1 MSEATTLRRRLARFR
16 LERSGA
22 AGAEAR
28 MAAAPVERRGPERAQ
43 RLASAVGGEIRAVGG
58 GWVVRVEAPSLTVP
72 LVRERLATLPG
83 QPEAGARLVC
93 LDTETTGLGTGT
105 GTLAFLV
112 GLGWWEADR
121 FRRLQLVCPDH
132 GEEPALLAALEEA
145 LPTDAWLVTYNGR
158 GFDWPVLVTRYR
170 LHRRPAPAH
179 AGMLD
184 LLFGVRRLFRH
195 RLGDARLPTVERELL
210 GVHRHGDVAGWEI
223 PGRYL
228 DFVRGGSP
236 RELAPVLTHNAEDLA
251 SLARLLAHLDSR
263 YADPGR
269 RPLAPAGDLL
279 GLARAFARERR
290 HEEALACLDEA
301 ERAWRPAPRGTPPL
315 RFGGGAPAGQA
326 VSRERIL
333 AERARTLRRLG
344 RLEEALAVW
353 NALSRSGGPAALA
366 AWIEVAKI
374 HEHALG
380 DLTGALRATFAAER
394 LLENRRLLGLPHPV
408 AEATLRLRQRRLL
421 RRLGPG
427 QEPAAAATR
436 VTQAAC
442 PESRD
447 RPAWAPR
454 TNPP

>member
-1 MSEATTLRRRLARFR
+1 VSEATTLQRRLARFR

-22 AGAEAR
+22 AGTGAR
-28 MAAAPVERRGPERAQ
+28 RAAAPAELGGPERAG

-58 GWVVRVEAPSLTVP
+58 GWVVRVEAPSLTMP

-83 QPEAGARLVC
+83 QPEAGTRLVC

-105 GTLAFLV
+105 GTFAFLV

-132 GEEPALLAALEEA
+132 GQEPALLAALGEA
-145 LPTDAWLVTYNGR
+145 LPSDAWLVTYNGR

-195 RLGDARLPTVERELL
+195 RLGDARLATVERELL
-210 GVHRHGDVAGWEI
+210 GVHRAGDVAGWEI

-228 DFVRGGSP
+228 EFVRGGSP
-236 RELAPVLTHNAEDLA
+236 RTLAPVLAHNAEDLA
-251 SLARLLAHLDSR
+251 SMARLLTHLDSR
-263 YADPGR
+263 YADPLR

-290 HEEALACLDEA
+290 HEEALVCLDEA
-301 ERAWRPAPRGTPPL
+301 DRAWRPAARGMPAL
-315 RFGGGAPAGQA
+315 RLGGVVPAEQT
-326 VSRERIL
+326 VSREGIV

-344 RLEEALAVW
+344 RLEEALAAW
-353 NALSRSGGPAALA
+353 AALARSGGSAALG
-366 AWIEVAKI
+366 AWIETAKI

-380 DLTGALRATFAAER
+380 DMTAALRATVAAER
-394 LLENRRLLGLPHPV
+394 LLENRRLLGLPDRV
-408 AEATLRLRQRRLL
+408 AEAALTVRRRRLL
-421 RRLGPG
+421 RRLGPV
-427 QEPAAAATR
+427 QEPVSLSRTI
-436 VTQAAC
+436 TQAAHR
-442 PESRD
+442 ESRD
-447 RPAWAPR
+447 PLASAPR
-454 TNPP
+454 TSPP